1 MKAKYLSLL
10 LAAALM
16 GQAPTMAFSKDNKA
30 KTEQKAKDKK
40 TDKKKGHNIC
50 LLFLCPCNLSERL
63 NRGF

>member
-16 GQAPTMAFSKDNKA
+16 GQTPSLAREKKEKA

-40 TDKKKGHNIC
+40 TDKKK
-50 LLFLCPCNLSERL
+50 
-63 NRGF
+63 